1 MSWIITRPINSI
13 NGDECICGSDGTACK
28 FNSIAEAKEFLAK
41 NGYTEM
47 EIEDEGIDFV
57 ETNEDE
63 ASKTSDVRNVTVE
76 KDGPDFVISCQ
87 DGDECKQMT
96 LSNAEIYKIVDFYEK
111 LEIESEV
118 RDYLSD
124 MDPEYRFQIFGRK
137 YNIPVERFNEHISEI
152 VEIVRLT
159 RYVEIRRW
167 RHYTE
172 TYDQI
177 YSALFE
183 ITKRH
188 FYEITR

>member
-1 MSWIITRPINSI
+1 MSWIITRPINGISI
-13 NGDECICGSDGTACK
+13 NGDECVCGSDDTACK

-47 EIEDEGIDFV
+47 EIEDEGINFV

-63 ASKTSDVRNVTVE
+63 ASKTSDFRNVTVE

-87 DGDECKQMT
+87 YGDECKQIT
-96 LSNAEIYKIVDFYEK
+96 LSNAEIYKIVDFCEK
-111 LEIESEV
+111 LELESEV

-124 MDPEYRFQIFGRK
+124 MDPENRFQIFGRK

-152 VEIVRLT
+152 AEIVRFI
-159 RYVEIRRW
+159 RYD
-167 RHYTE
+167 TE

-177 YSALFE
+177 YSALLE
-183 ITKRH
+183 IIKRH
-188 FYEITR
+188 LCEITR

>member
-1 MSWIITRPINSI
+1 MNAFAAVMVLPVSLTQ
-13 NGDECICGSDGTACK
+13 
-28 FNSIAEAKEFLAK
+28 
-41 NGYTEM
+41 
-47 EIEDEGIDFV
+47 
-57 ETNEDE
+57 
-63 ASKTSDVRNVTVE
+63 TSDVRNVTVE

-96 LSNAEIYKIVDFYEK
+96 LSNAEIYKIVDFCEK

-152 VEIVRLT
+152 VEIVRFT
-159 RYVEIRRW
+159 RYD
-167 RHYTE
+167 TE